1 MIRNQFKSLQV
12 ELQTSYILNV
22 TEPNSYLQISPL
34 NKALGKSATNAAGSL

>member
-1 MIRNQFKSLQV
+1 MIRNQFQV
-12 ELQTSYILNV
+12 FASWASNFILNV